1 MYLCMPK
8 RTYGGPMQ
16 IGKIKAENNEMLEK
30 YDDFGFSNK
39 TKMMD
44 FALDLLREK
53 MKKETRRRDR
63 DQVLNQYSK
72 STTENYFS
80 DIEGEDFE

>member
-1 MYLCMPK
+1 
-8 RTYGGPMQ
+8 MQ
-16 IGKIKAENNEMLEK
+16 LGKIKSENNEMLEK
-30 YDDFGFSNK
+30 FDEFGFSNK

-53 MKKETRRRDR
+53 MKKESRRNDR

-72 STTENYFS
+72 SSPKNYFA
-80 DIEGEDFE
+80 DIDGEDFE